1 VKRRLWP
8 TSIRLRAEG
17 DKLGRQTLLCSAIY
31 DFVHLARISSI
42 SPYSRKT
49 SKDSF
54 ASRLINYKLVHPLCS
69 KRIAKPGKAGIAK
82 IACRSESCSAKSFGR
97 FVDLKAE
104 MPVPHSLGNL
114 LRSTF
119 PADRMGRV
127 DRIHVGPCQARRLV
141 AALRPSRRFRL
152 GGCEVYFQRAP

>member
-1 VKRRLWP
+1 VKRKLWP
-8 TSIRLRAEG
+8 TSIRAEG

-82 IACRSESCSAKSFGR
+82 IACRSEPCSAKSAGDPDGFR
-97 FVDLKAE
+97 CLAAVEVDVPSERQLVVPTLSRALQAAVVCRRSRILWRAE
-104 MPVPHSLGNL
+104 P
-114 LRSTF
+114 RRQR
-119 PADRMGRV
+119 ADR
-127 DRIHVGPCQARRLV
+127 RLPLF
-141 AALRPSRRFRL
+141 AL
-152 GGCEVYFQRAP
+152 